1 MMEVETLLRVAA
13 ILIAGTLLLSTV
25 DYSAAW
31 TKVTKLFTRKPKNI
45 VDVDVDL
52 EDTVSFLEIV
62 QSWHVLRSQCEEYGL
77 KEAVEKVDEVFPLL
91 NTEDV

>member
-1 MMEVETLLRVAA
+1 MEVETLLRVSA
-13 ILIAGTLLLSTV
+13 ILIAGALLLSTV

-31 TKVTKLFTRKPKNI
+31 TRVSKLFTRKPKTI
-45 VDVDVDL
+45 IDVEV

>member
-1 MMEVETLLRVAA
+1 MEVETLLRVSA
-13 ILIAGTLLLSTV
+13 ILIAGALLLSTV
-25 DYSAAW
+25 DYSAVW
-31 TKVTKLFTRKPKNI
+31 TRVSKLFTRKPKTI
-45 VDVDVDL
+45 VDVEV

>member
-1 MMEVETLLRVAA
+1 MEVETLLRVSA
-13 ILIAGTLLLSTV
+13 ILIAGALLLSTV

-31 TKVTKLFTRKPKNI
+31 TRLSKLFTRKPKTI
-45 VDVDVDL
+45 VDVEVEV

-77 KEAVEKVDEVFPLL
+77 KEAVEKVDEVFPVL

>member
-1 MMEVETLLRVAA
+1 MMEVETLLRVSA
-13 ILIAGTLLLSTV
+13 ILIAGALLLSTV

-31 TKVTKLFTRKPKNI
+31 TRVSKLFTRKPKTI
-45 VDVDVDL
+45 IDVEV